1 MKKVVLSLL
10 IVMFAMTASFAADAD
25 ATFIYVAEKKPIES
39 DGTTSAYT
47 HVYLD
52 MTGTEQAEIG
62 FTAAGVSEASKKGYQ
77 GISSFGPINN
87 STGIILKFD
96 KGTGIAKNNTNIY
109 ATWLIQSGQDIDLF
123 LIGSG
128 RMSERKSVHSETVG
142 WKVKKDGASDTYI
155 DCTGAN
161 EIGISTSPV
170 TAPTNSGAYIDH
182 HTPTATNGT
191 FKNYGSVLLS
201 IETED
206 LWAKPSGYYTANLY
220 FVIYSK

>member
-10 IVMFAMTASFAADAD
+10 IVMFAMTVAFATDAK
-25 ATFIYVAEKKPIES
+25 FIYDAENPIES

-47 HVYLD
+47 PVYLN

-62 FTAAGVSEASKKGYQ
+62 LTNAGVSEESKKGYQ
-77 GISSFGPINN
+77 GISSFGPIDS

-96 KGTGIAKNNTNIY
+96 KGTGIAKNNTDIY
-109 ATWLIQSGQDIDLF
+109 ATWLIQSGQNIDLF

-128 RMSERKSVHSETVG
+128 RMMTSAHKNTVG
-142 WKVKKDGASDTYI
+142 WKVTSGDSEYINCMNNSKK
-155 DCTGAN
+155 
-161 EIGISTSPV
+161 GISETNVS
-170 TAPTNSGAYIDH
+170 APTNGGAYICQH
-182 HTPTATNGT
+182 RPTVEGGT
-191 FKNYGSVLLS
+191 FKNYGSVLLN

-220 FVIYSK
+220 FVICSE

>member
-10 IVMFAMTASFAADAD
+10 IVMFAMTAAFATD
-25 ATFIYVAEKKPIES
+25 ATFIYDAENKPIEA

-47 HVYLD
+47 PVYLN

-62 FTAAGVSEASKKGYQ
+62 LTNAGVSEATKKGYK
-77 GISSFGPINN
+77 GISSFGPIDS

-96 KGTGIAKNNTNIY
+96 KATGIAKNNTDIY
-109 ATWLIQSGQDIDLF
+109 ATWLIQSGQNIDLF

-128 RMSERKSVHSETVG
+128 RMTENSVHQNTVG
-142 WKVKKDGASDTYI
+142 WKVKYGSVTYI
-155 DCTGAN
+155 DCTG
-161 EIGISTSPV
+161 EYQTGISATAVS
-170 TAPTNSGAYIDH
+170 APTNSGAYICQH
-182 HTPTATNGT
+182 RPTAEGGT

-206 LWAKPSGYYTANLY
+206 LWAKPSGYYTADLY
-220 FVIYSK
+220 FVICSN